1 MFPYLFYL
9 QHDTDSIYSK
19 SFFCGQAGCLE
30 NNQVSVIKSKL
41 PWTCGMALR
50 KKT

>member
-9 QHDTDSIYSK
+9 QRDTDSIHSK
-19 SFFCGQAGCLE
+19 SFFCGEAGCLE
-30 NNQVSVIKSKL
+30 NSQVSAIKSKL
-41 PWTCGMALR
+41 QWTCGMALR